1 VASRVAGPTP
11 KASSHIRLPPT
22 KRTSCLPFTLGCLGL
37 GVIKRRGMRV
47 ARTDFRIETPAPVRL
62 GA

>member
-22 KRTSCLPFTLGCLGL
+22 NRTSCLPFTLGCLGL
-37 GVIKRRGMRV
+37 GVNERRGIRV
-47 ARTDFRIETPAPVRL
+47 VRTDFRIETPAPVRM
-62 GA
+62 GG